1 MIPPLKDEDLIR
13 YHKHL
18 VCYNHSK
25 RVHMDIIA
33 KNWKDYECIDAG
45 DGEKIDRWKDIIL
58 RRPDPTAIWPKTE
71 GISDWDKAHGY
82 YHRSS
87 KGGGSWDFKRKIPE
101 NWTINY
107 QNLTFKVSPTGFK
120 HTGIF
125 PEQSANWGIHA

>member
-1 MIPPLKDEDLIR
+1 
-13 YHKHL
+13 
-18 VCYNHSK
+18 
-25 RVHMDIIA
+25 MDIIA

-45 DGEKIDRWKDIIL
+45 EGEKIDRWKDIVL

-71 GISDWDKAHGY
+71 NIDDWDKAHGH

-101 NWTINY
+101 DWTIDY
-107 QNLTFKVSPTGFK
+107 QDLTFKVSPTGFK

-125 PEQSANWGIHA
+125 PEQSAN